1 MTFRSLETRCKSP
14 FPCFCFRFQC
24 LIYVALADSRC
35 ISDGSTSV
43 QEAFKAT
50 KAKSSCPIWRLRNFA
65 GHWSG
70 SFWKGLLLIWFSHSE
85 SFYHVISNE
94 FIRSFHQFVSRNFL
108 RLSSWK
114 RSQTFYWSK
123 TGFSSVC
130 ELIALTYL
138 INEARLLIF
147 HFLPP
152 LLADTFWP
160 LNSLKVNF
168 FDLVINWM
176 NIRIQ

>member
-14 FPCFCFRFQC
+14 FSCFCFRFQC

-70 SFWKGLLLIWFSHSE
+70 SFWKGLLMVGKVLIRSVSVLKLYRPWVCS
-85 SFYHVISNE
+85 SFDFYILNPFTYLVISNE
-94 FIRSFHQFVSRNFL
+94 FIRSFHQFVSRNFFSRIFL

-114 RSQTFYWSK
+114 RSQTFYWSQ
-123 TGFSSVC
+123 TGFFLSLSV
-130 ELIALTYL
+130 
-138 INEARLLIF
+138 
-147 HFLPP
+147 
-152 LLADTFWP
+152 D
-160 LNSLKVNF
+160 
-168 FDLVINWM
+168 
-176 NIRIQ
+176 

>member
-14 FPCFCFRFQC
+14 FSCFCFRFQC

-70 SFWKGLLLIWFSHSE
+70 SFWKGLLMVGKVLIRSVSVLKLYRPWVCS
-85 SFYHVISNE
+85 SFDFYILNPFTYLVISNE
-94 FIRSFHQFVSRNFL
+94 FIRSFHQFVSRIF
-108 RLSSWK
+108 
-114 RSQTFYWSK
+114 FHEF
-123 TGFSSVC
+123 FSGWAVEKEAKHFIGHKQVFFSVC
-130 ELIALTYL
+130 QLIRKS
-138 INEARLLIF
+138 INF
-147 HFLPP
+147 C
-152 LLADTFWP
+152 
-160 LNSLKVNF
+160 
-168 FDLVINWM
+168 
-176 NIRIQ
+176 

>member
-24 LIYVALADSRC
+24 LIYIALADSRC

-70 SFWKGLLLIWFSHSE
+70 SFWKGLLMVGKVL
-85 SFYHVISNE
+85 
-94 FIRSFHQFVSRNFL
+94 IRSVSVLKLYRPWVCSSFDFYILNPFPILSFLTNSSDLFTNLYHKFFFMIFSQVEPLKKKPNFL
-108 RLSSWK
+108 LVKNR
-114 RSQTFYWSK
+114 F
-123 TGFSSVC
+123 FFSVC
-130 ELIALTYL
+130 HLI
-138 INEARLLIF
+138 RK
-147 HFLPP
+147 
-152 LLADTFWP
+152 
-160 LNSLKVNF
+160 S
-168 FDLVINWM
+168 
-176 NIRIQ
+176 